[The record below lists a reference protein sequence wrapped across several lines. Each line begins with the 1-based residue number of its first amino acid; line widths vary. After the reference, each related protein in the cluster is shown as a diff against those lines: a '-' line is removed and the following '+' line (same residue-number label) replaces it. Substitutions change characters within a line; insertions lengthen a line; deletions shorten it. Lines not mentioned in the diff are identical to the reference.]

1 MERIDAIRT
10 LERLQARTRNPDI
23 VDLIKVLEFLFGPV
37 LKRDGRPDPVPA
49 KERMRR
55 YRARRKALREANKAA
70 CDA

>member
-10 LERLQARTRNPDI
+10 MERLQARTRNPDI

-37 LKRDGRPDPVPA
+37 LKRDRPDPVPA

-55 YRARRKALREANKAA
+55 YRARRKALGEANKAA